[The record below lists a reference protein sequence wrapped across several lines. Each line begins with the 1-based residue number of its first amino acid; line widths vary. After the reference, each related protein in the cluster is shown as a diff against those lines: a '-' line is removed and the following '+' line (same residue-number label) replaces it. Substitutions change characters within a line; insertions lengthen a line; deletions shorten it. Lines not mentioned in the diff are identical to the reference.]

1 MSGPVS
7 ERLSPVLLALG
18 NNKGLKTLT
27 FDVYGPME
35 ESLSTAMQNGLG
47 MNETLESLQLIYHG
61 LLVTRKLRF
70 VEQGV
75 FVSPHQHCSQ
85 ILGSKC
91 NISLRYLPPFVST
104 LRPCCKRTR
113 NLEVSVYVTMQVIG

>member
-35 ESLSTAMQNGLG
+35 ESLSTAIQNGLG

-61 LLVTRKLRF
+61 LLVTENCALWNRAFSFLRINIALK
-70 VEQGV
+70 
-75 FVSPHQHCSQ
+75 S
-85 ILGSKC
+85 LGQSA
-91 NISLRYLPPFVST
+91 T
-104 LRPCCKRTR
+104 
-113 NLEVSVYVTMQVIG
+113 